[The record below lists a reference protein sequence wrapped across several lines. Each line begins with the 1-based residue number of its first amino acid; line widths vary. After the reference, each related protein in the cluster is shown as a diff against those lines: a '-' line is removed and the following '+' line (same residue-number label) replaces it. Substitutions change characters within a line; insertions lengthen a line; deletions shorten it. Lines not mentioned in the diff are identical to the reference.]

1 MTQHSSNV
9 VDLMGRRLEERG
21 RVLEQL
27 FNEHGVALRSFVAR
41 NMAADEDPEDIVQEV
56 FIRLVKMDDLYD
68 RLADESGSTR
78 SYLFTIANNL
88 IVDLERKKSR
98 RRGFDR
104 RLQEEAEDAV
114 VESNPEAIVSANK
127 ELAMLKTV
135 IMKMRP
141 DWRRAFVLNRFKH
154 MSYPQVA
161 EHMGVTVKQ
170 VEYFMSQALV
180 RIRQARRQARGE
192 G

>member
-1 MTQHSSNV
+1 MNRRNNV
-9 VDLMGRRLEERG
+9 VDLMGRRQEERE

-27 FNEHGVALRSFVAR
+27 FNEHGAALRSFVAR

-68 RLADESGSTR
+68 RLTEESGSTR

-88 IVDLERKKSR
+88 VVDLERKKSR
-98 RRGFDR
+98 RRGFDS
-104 RLQEEAEDAV
+104 RLMEEAEDAV
-114 VESNPEAIVSANK
+114 VESNPEVIVSANR
-127 ELAMLKTV
+127 ELEMLKAV
-135 IMKMRP
+135 IMKLRP
-141 DWRRAFVLNRFKH
+141 DLRRAFVLNRFKH
-154 MSYPQVA
+154 LSYPQVA

-180 RIRQARRQARGE
+180 QIRRARRQARGE
-192 G
+192 R